1 MCKRASVSELEK
13 YPVLQMERKL
23 KNILCL
29 YLFIQSHGVLGC
41 PEELL
46 RVVSTVLVV
55 GVRLHTLLEI
65 QLSATNELFSVA

>member
-13 YPVLQMERKL
+13 YPVLQMESKL

-29 YLFIQSHGVLGC
+29 YLCIQSHGVLGC
-41 PEELL
+41 SEELL
-46 RVVSTVLVV
+46 SVVSTVLVDS
-55 GVRLHTLLEI
+55 VRLHTLLEI

>member
-1 MCKRASVSELEK
+1 VCKRALVSELEK
-13 YPVLQMERKL
+13 YAVLQKESKE

-46 RVVSTVLVV
+46 RVVSSVLVV
-55 GVRLHTLLEI
+55 RVRLHALLEI

>member
-1 MCKRASVSELEK
+1 
-13 YPVLQMERKL
+13 MESKL

-29 YLFIQSHGVLGC
+29 YLFILSHGVLGC

-55 GVRLHTLLEI
+55 RVRLHTLLEI
-65 QLSATNELFSVA
+65 QLSATNGLFSVI

>member
-1 MCKRASVSELEK
+1 MQSN
-13 YPVLQMERKL
+13 L

-29 YLFIQSHGVLGC
+29 YLFIHSHGVLGC

-55 GVRLHTLLEI
+55 RVSLHTLLET
-65 QLSATNELFSVA
+65 QLSATNELFSIA